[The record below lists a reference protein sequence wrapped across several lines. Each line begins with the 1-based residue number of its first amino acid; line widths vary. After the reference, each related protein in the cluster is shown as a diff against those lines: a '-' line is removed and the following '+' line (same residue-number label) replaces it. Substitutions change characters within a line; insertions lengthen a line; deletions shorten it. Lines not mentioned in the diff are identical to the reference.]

1 MVLVLKYIHEKQKAL
16 ENPLGL
22 KADRQ
27 SAIHYEYYPIF
38 TIKSGLI
45 FSHKYFVK
53 FIAVFCFPI
62 PDISND
68 ILFFRNWKFVS
79 SGEIIGIFNTR

>member
-27 SAIHYEYYPIF
+27 SAIHYEYYPIY
-38 TIKSGLI
+38 TIK
-45 FSHKYFVK
+45 
-53 FIAVFCFPI
+53 FILNNKVERF
-62 PDISND
+62 
-68 ILFFRNWKFVS
+68 
-79 SGEIIGIFNTR
+79 

>member
-38 TIKSGLI
+38 TII
-45 FSHKYFVK
+45 F
-53 FIAVFCFPI
+53 
-62 PDISND
+62 
-68 ILFFRNWKFVS
+68 ILNNKVERF
-79 SGEIIGIFNTR
+79 

>member
-27 SAIHYEYYPIF
+27 SAIHYKDYRILS
-38 TIKSGLI
+38 I
-45 FSHKYFVK
+45 K
-53 FIAVFCFPI
+53 FILNNKVEDFKMNKNMNILNKVSVLAVTYR
-62 PDISND
+62 
-68 ILFFRNWKFVS
+68 RNL
-79 SGEIIGIFNTR
+79 IIYKYKL

>member
-27 SAIHYEYYPIF
+27 SAIHYKYYR
-38 TIKSGLI
+38 I
-45 FSHKYFVK
+45 FSIK
-53 FIAVFCFPI
+53 FILNNKVEDFKMNKNMNILNKVSVLAVTYR
-62 PDISND
+62 
-68 ILFFRNWKFVS
+68 RNL
-79 SGEIIGIFNTR
+79 IIYKYKL